1 MKTLRINHLGN
12 KSLNQCPR
20 ITVKS
25 LYKEVEERLREEL
38 LKIRLNGIE
47 IVYSK
52 GSYGGYRKWFKC
64 PLCSC
69 KVFILY
75 DIGGNLK
82 CRKCSGLYYKSQKLD
97 RILKEKC
104 IKDNKLA

>member
-52 GSYGGYRKWFKC
+52 GSYG
-64 PLCSC
+64 
-69 KVFILY
+69 
-75 DIGGNLK
+75 
-82 CRKCSGLYYKSQKLD
+82 
-97 RILKEKC
+97 
-104 IKDNKLA
+104 